1 MNTTQIDTQTIKN
14 YMERPESPLKINE
27 TFEKN
32 YRKNCDALGVP
43 CTFNNDIQ
51 MNNFNKAS
59 SITYKLIKMMKL
71 EDFINNFKETI
82 KPAYQEKCLSLK

>member
-43 CTFNNDIQ
+43 CTFHNDID
-51 MNNFNKAS
+51 
-59 SITYKLIKMMKL
+59 
-71 EDFINNFKETI
+71 E
-82 KPAYQEKCLSLK
+82 